1 LSKEQRKR
9 FKQVETRIATLQAEL
24 KQIETQL
31 ADPAIYG
38 NDGGIEIGQL
48 GQRQETLTREHAAL
62 ETEWLALYE
71 RLETA

>member
-1 LSKEQRKR
+1 
-9 FKQVETRIATLQAEL
+9 ETRIAELQSEL
-24 KQIETQL
+24 AQVNAKL

-48 GQRQETLTREHAAL
+48 GQRQEALTREHAVL

>member
-1 LSKEQRKR
+1 MNM
-9 FKQVETRIATLQAEL
+9 LQSEL
-24 KQIETQL
+24 AQIQAQL

-48 GQRQETLTREHAAL
+48 GQRQEVLTREHAAL

-71 RLETA
+71 QLETA